1 MFTMKKIVLFILFT
15 TLLQSAFAKQK
26 FGIDLGIGV
35 KGGLNLNKVQGL
47 GWQNQYSTD
56 PHAGFFMH
64 LNKRHVGF
72 QIEAVWS
79 QSHIITDSSFMGLY
93 KQYLQ
98 NADDSV
104 NAEAFRFSTIS
115 IPILLNIKL
124 TQWLWLQA
132 GPQFNANVSVAD
144 KNHIIKSGVDI
155 INKQSY
161 SAVGGIWIQFGGNA
175 PLLRVNLGARYI
187 AGLDNLNSLNNKEI
201 WKNQMVQ
208 LHLGISY

>member
-1 MFTMKKIVLFILFT
+1 MKKIFLFLLFANIL
-15 TLLQSAFAKQK
+15 QWSFAKQK

-35 KGGLNLNKVQGL
+35 KGGLNMNKVQGL

-64 LNKRHVGF
+64 LNKRHAGF
-72 QIEAVWS
+72 QLEAVWS
-79 QSHIITDSSFMGLY
+79 QSHIITDSSFTGLY
-93 KQYLQ
+93 RQYLQ

-104 NAEAFRFSTIS
+104 NAESFRFSTIS

-132 GPQFNANVSVAD
+132 GPQFNAHVSVAD
-144 KNHIIKSGVDI
+144 KNRIIKSGLDI

-161 SAVGGIWIQFGGNA
+161 SAVGGIWIQFGGKA
-175 PLLRVNLGARYI
+175 PLIRVNLGARYI
-187 AGLDNLNSLNNKEI
+187 AGLDNLNSLTNKEI
-201 WKNQMVQ
+201 WKSQMVQ

>member
-1 MFTMKKIVLFILFT
+1 
-15 TLLQSAFAKQK
+15 
-26 FGIDLGIGV
+26 
-35 KGGLNLNKVQGL
+35 
-47 GWQNQYSTD
+47 
-56 PHAGFFMH
+56 
-64 LNKRHVGF
+64 
-72 QIEAVWS
+72 
-79 QSHIITDSSFMGLY
+79 
-93 KQYLQ
+93 
-98 NADDSV
+98 
-104 NAEAFRFSTIS
+104 
-115 IPILLNIKL
+115 LLNIKL